1 MMPFLMRCLFLLLLV
16 PGFLLAQQDTS
27 LRVLTFEDYSRLVYA
42 WHPVARL
49 SETLPEAA
57 KGELRMARGAFDPV
71 LKQDWDRKEL
81 DDKEYWNTWK
91 SGLNV
96 PVWYGFDLKLN
107 YENNRGEKLDNAL
120 FTPENGLTYAGI
132 SVPLGQG
139 LLIDQRRASLRQ
151 AQLGVRIAAAER
163 VKLINKL
170 LLQAA
175 KDYFDWAFTFN
186 RLRLHR
192 QSLQLAEIRFQAVRE
207 RVLFGDLPALDS
219 LEAYIEVQNRQNIL
233 TQSEMEYNNARLIAS
248 NHLWSEQQAPLEI
261 DANVLPQIAAAELQQ
276 PPAGVLDSLLVQAQ
290 SLHPEIEKF
299 AAKLE
304 QLDVEKRWAAEKLR
318 PKLQVDYNFLRSGSR
333 PWSTE
338 TQNFS
343 LDNNYKMG
351 VQFSVPLLLR
361 QERGKLSLTKLK
373 IRQTDWERQQ
383 TAREISNAIRTTYNE
398 MLAIRTQVSLQEEQV
413 LNAAR
418 MLEGEQFRFSNG
430 EGSVFLMNQREN
442 SMIGAQIKLEELKAK
457 FGKSKAL
464 FYWSAGAL
472 QTQFA
477 E

>member
-1 MMPFLMRCLFLLLLV
+1 LLL
-16 PGFLLAQQDTS
+16 
-27 LRVLTFEDYSRLVYA
+27 
-42 WHPVARL
+42 
-49 SETLPEAA
+49 
-57 KGELRMARGAFDPV
+57 
-71 LKQDWDRKEL
+71 
-81 DDKEYWNTWK
+81 
-91 SGLNV
+91 
-96 PVWYGFDLKLN
+96 
-107 YENNRGEKLDNAL
+107 
-120 FTPENGLTYAGI
+120 
-132 SVPLGQG
+132 
-139 LLIDQRRASLRQ
+139 
-151 AQLGVRIAAAER
+151 
-163 VKLINKL
+163 
-170 LLQAA
+170 
-175 KDYFDWAFTFN
+175 
-186 RLRLHR
+186 
-192 QSLQLAEIRFQAVRE
+192 
-207 RVLFGDLPALDS
+207 
-219 LEAYIEVQNRQNIL
+219 
-233 TQSEMEYNNARLIAS
+233 
-248 NHLWSEQQAPLEI
+248 
-261 DANVLPQIAAAELQQ
+261 
-276 PPAGVLDSLLVQAQ
+276 QAQ

-318 PKLQVDYNFLRSGSR
+318 PKLQFDYNFLRTGSR

-373 IRQTDWERQQ
+373 IRQTGWERQQ
-383 TAREISNAIRTTYNE
+383 TAREISNGIRTTYNE

-472 QTQFA
+472 QTQVA